1 MTEYE
6 LLKYLE
12 KYDEDIKL
20 YDFSVDELN
29 KMAGCELENYER
41 YKEKYFEFYD
51 DVKCSSLKKQD
62 W

>member
-6 LLKYLE
+6 ILRHLE
-12 KYDEDIKL
+12 KCDEDIKL
-20 YDFSVDELN
+20 YDYSVDELN
-29 KMAGCELENYER
+29 ALSGEETYEK

-51 DVKCSSLKKQD
+51 DVKSSSLKKQD

>member
-6 LLKYLE
+6 ILKHLE
-12 KYDEDIKL
+12 KCDEDIKL
-20 YDFSVDELN
+20 CDFSVDELN
-29 KMAGCELENYER
+29 RLNGNVENYER

-51 DVKCSSLKKQD
+51 DVNSSSLKKQD

>member
-6 LLKYLE
+6 ILRHLE
-12 KYDEDIKL
+12 KCDEDIK
-20 YDFSVDELN
+20 YCDYSVEELN
-29 KMAGCELENYER
+29 ALNGEEGNYEK

-51 DVKCSSLKKQD
+51 DVKSSSLKKQD

>member
-6 LLKYLE
+6 ILKYLE
-12 KYDEDIKL
+12 KYDEDIKFC
-20 YDFSVDELN
+20 DFTVDELN
-29 KMAGCELENYER
+29 QLGGEVQNYER

-51 DVKCSSLKKQD
+51 DVKSSSLKKQD

>member
-6 LLKYLE
+6 ILKHLE
-12 KYDEDIKL
+12 KCDEDIKL
-20 YDFSVDELN
+20 CDFSVDELN
-29 KMAGCELENYER
+29 RLNGNVENYER

-51 DVKCSSLKKQD
+51 DVKSSSLKKQD